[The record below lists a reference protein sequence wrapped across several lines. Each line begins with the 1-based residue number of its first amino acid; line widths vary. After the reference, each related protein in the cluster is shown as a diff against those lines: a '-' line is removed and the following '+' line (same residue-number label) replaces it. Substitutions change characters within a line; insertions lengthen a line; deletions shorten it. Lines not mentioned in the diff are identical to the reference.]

1 MRFAPDA
8 NAAQNGAGIHIVSP
22 RGKIM
27 SRKIVVAGAIASAL
41 FAVAAFAAET
51 AAPPAPMAAAD
62 PAAAAIADPGR
73 PAADTA
79 RDAARKPAEMIAFAQ
94 LKPGQNVLELLP
106 GGGYFTRI
114 FSKVLGPSGHLYAAV
129 PDPKGPDAE
138 PAAAAIAAQ
147 PGYANI
153 TVVAIQ
159 PLPKMPP
166 LDLIWTSWNYHD
178 LHLSRVHV
186 DMAQVDK
193 GWFALLKPGGVVV
206 IVDHAAL
213 PGSPPVETADKLH
226 RIDPAVVKAE
236 MTAAGFVFDGETD
249 VLANP
254 ADPHTALVFDPSI
267 RGKTDQFA
275 YRFRKPM

>member
-1 MRFAPDA
+1 
-8 NAAQNGAGIHIVSP
+8 
-22 RGKIM
+22 M
-27 SRKIVVAGAIASAL
+27 SRKLILSAAIASAL
-41 FAVAAFAAET
+41 FAAGAFAAET
-51 AAPPAPMAAAD
+51 AAPVAPAMPAD

-129 PDPKGPDAE
+129 PDPKGQDAE
-138 PAAAAIAAQ
+138 PAAAEIAAQ
-147 PGYANI
+147 PGYANV
-153 TVVAIQ
+153 TVVPIQ
-159 PLPKMPP
+159 PLPKMAP
-166 LDLIWTSWNYHD
+166 LDVIWTSWNYHD

-193 GWFALLKPGGVVV
+193 GWFALLKPGGIVV

-226 RIDPAVVKAE
+226 RIDPAVVKTE
-236 MTAAGFVFDGETD
+236 MTAAGFVFDGETN

-254 ADPHTALVFDPSI
+254 ADPHTMIVFDASI

-275 YRFRKPM
+275 YRFRKP

>member
-1 MRFAPDA
+1 MLRTVVI
-8 NAAQNGAGIHIVSP
+8 AATIAS
-22 RGKIM
+22 
-27 SRKIVVAGAIASAL
+27 SLAIAASAGQ
-41 FAVAAFAAET
+41 VA
-51 AAPPAPMAAAD
+51 PAMPGD

-114 FSKVLGPSGHLYAAV
+114 FSKVLGPNGHLYAAV
-129 PDPKGPDAE
+129 PDPKGQDAE
-138 PAAAAIAAQ
+138 PAAAEIAAQ
-147 PGYANI
+147 PGYANV
-153 TVVAIQ
+153 TVVPIQ
-159 PLPKMPP
+159 PLPKLPP

-178 LHLSRVHV
+178 LHLSRVHA

-193 GWFALLKPGGVVV
+193 GWFALLKPGGIVV

-236 MTAAGFVFDGETD
+236 MTGAGFVFDGETN

-254 ADPHTALVFDPSI
+254 ADPHTMIVFDASI